1 MHCTMPMPVI
11 TTRLSCGSSVSS
23 CEDICSA
30 LRDGA
35 RRCCMDVGRC
45 RLVGTSDMT
54 PAAQAIWRN
63 IRPMLNEGFLT
74 SLAAS
79 LELHQLDLYALVA
92 ATSTKLNRWVC

>member
-1 MHCTMPMPVI
+1 MPVM
-11 TTRLSCGSSVSS
+11 TTRLSWGSKVSS
-23 CEDICSA
+23 CDAICSA

-63 IRPMLNEGFLT
+63 IRPMLNEKFPKISSSAPG
-74 SLAAS
+74 
-79 LELHQLDLYALVA
+79 LHELDLFAAL
-92 ATSTKLNRWVC
+92 